1 MNDWILVEVVHGSHD
16 ALSSCLEVTR
26 MWRIAGELGK
36 KALNEIEPGAVFWCE
51 GEFKAAGGLIGEPSS
66 GLLGDVGRMIVEDQ
80 LTNQSLI

>member
-1 MNDWILVEVVHGSHD
+1 VAEDG
-16 ALSSCLEVTR
+16 
-26 MWRIAGELGK
+26 AGELGK

-51 GEFKAAGGLIGEPSS
+51 GEFEAAGGLIGEPSS